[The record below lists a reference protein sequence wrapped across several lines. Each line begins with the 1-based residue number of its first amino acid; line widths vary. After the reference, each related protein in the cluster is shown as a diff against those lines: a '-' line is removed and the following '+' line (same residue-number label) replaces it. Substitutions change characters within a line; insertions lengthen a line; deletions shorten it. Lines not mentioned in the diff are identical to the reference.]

1 MAEYRVRK
9 YNKNRCK
16 LKTYDTPSDDRVVF
30 KKEDTVPLL
39 IRVCSFFLTLGGLIS
54 FFLGSS
60 IIGAKQFFRFKK
72 KVEDIS
78 DNFSDKK
85 VVEIRVKE

>member
-1 MAEYRVRK
+1 MTGYKVRK
-9 YNKNRCK
+9 YDKNRCR
-16 LKTYDTPSDDRVVF
+16 LKTYDVPSEEGIAF

-60 IIGAKQFFRFKK
+60 IIGAKQFFKFKK
-72 KVEDIS
+72 KVENIS
-78 DNFSDKK
+78 ENLTDKK
-85 VVEIRVKE
+85 IIEIRIKE